1 MNCPVCPATNL
12 AANCLVCEN
21 CGADL
26 APIRRI
32 REFAAWRYNAAL
44 AFASHGDYSAAI
56 RELQAALGAEPS
68 AASVRVLLGKVL
80 WKAGRTGEA
89 IDEWRRVADE
99 HPNDDNAKSLLA
111 QANRAR
117 ARRLQTLAFAATLGA
132 ATLALCSF
140 VVGRITGDEPSP
152 VSAPPSA
159 LSAATLQLQPT
170 TSPETKQPAEVAVSA
185 MVGPPSD
192 TQTPMPPNPVNVDS
206 PVLAQSP
213 ALTEAKSGISTPM
226 PQGTDTPVA
235 APETTREPDQAA
247 SKTIGNLSIA
257 LGALDGLR
265 VERVND
271 TIRVIPTDGLF
282 PSGSADTDPRGAALL
297 QSIADA
303 FKATAEPVRVRVV
316 GFTDDVRSR
325 PGGRWVKNG
334 QLALH
339 RAANAIVAMKNDDR
353 HGWFASIGD
362 ERQAPCPN
370 DPKANRRCNRT
381 VVIEIHATSGS
392 W

>member
-170 TSPETKQPAEVAVSA
+170 TSTETKQPAEVAVSA

-192 TQTPMPPNPVNVDS
+192 TQTPCH
-206 PVLAQSP
+206 
-213 ALTEAKSGISTPM
+213 
-226 PQGTDTPVA
+226 
-235 APETTREPDQAA
+235 R
-247 SKTIGNLSIA
+247 
-257 LGALDGLR
+257 
-265 VERVND
+265 
-271 TIRVIPTDGLF
+271 IR
-282 PSGSADTDPRGAALL
+282 
-297 QSIADA
+297 
-303 FKATAEPVRVRVV
+303 
-316 GFTDDVRSR
+316 
-325 PGGRWVKNG
+325 
-334 QLALH
+334 
-339 RAANAIVAMKNDDR
+339 
-353 HGWFASIGD
+353 
-362 ERQAPCPN
+362 
-370 DPKANRRCNRT
+370 
-381 VVIEIHATSGS
+381 
-392 W
+392 